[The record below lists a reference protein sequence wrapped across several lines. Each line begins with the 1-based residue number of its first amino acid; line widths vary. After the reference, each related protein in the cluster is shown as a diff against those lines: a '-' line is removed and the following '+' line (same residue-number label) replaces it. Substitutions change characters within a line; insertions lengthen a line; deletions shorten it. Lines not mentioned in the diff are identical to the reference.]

1 MLAIVGSVSKKIL
14 KQFSIKEEVLFAN
27 IAWDK
32 LIKKA
37 AAKDITYK
45 EVSKFPV
52 VQRDLAIILD
62 KSIAYAEVENA
73 IKENK
78 IAALKATK
86 LFDIFESDKLGK
98 DKRSMAV
105 NFSFSDD
112 TKTLEDTDTEMMM
125 NKIISSLEK
134 KLNVEIRK

>member
-1 MLAIVGSVSKKIL
+1 MC
-14 KQFSIKEEVLFAN
+14 AN
-27 IAWDK
+27 IAWDAV
-32 LIKKA
+32 IKIATEKN
-37 AAKDITYK
+37 ITYK

-78 IAALKATK
+78 ITALKSTK

-98 DKRSMAV
+98 DKRSMAI
-105 NFSFSDD
+105 NFTFSDD
-112 TKTLEDTDTEMMM
+112 TKTLEDTDTEAMMH
-125 NKIISSLEK
+125 KIITTLEH
-134 KLNVEIRK
+134 KLQAEIRK